1 MNIRFFLRA
10 VNCLAFAM
18 SWGITGS
25 LMAAE
30 GDRRTPVVEAVA
42 KVMPSV
48 VNIRTETVVEVRDP
62 FEEIFRDFWNRQPRK
77 DVRRSLGSGVV
88 IHEDG
93 YIITNDHVVR
103 RATKIRVKFANGK
116 EFGADR
122 VAYDQR
128 SDLALLRIL
137 LPKGSK
143 TKFQPVT
150 FARDDDLLLGETVI
164 ALGNPFGL
172 GGSVSQGILSSKDRQ
187 EPREGESLDMANWLQ
202 TDAAINPGNSGGPL
216 INLDGQLIGI
226 NVAIFREGQGIGF
239 AIPITRVNETLG
251 RFFTPEHLRGLWF
264 GARIRRDGDRMR
276 VARVEAD
283 SPAARAG
290 LRTGDTVL
298 EVNGTVVTDFVDW
311 AEQVAGR
318 GLEKVQ
324 FKVFRGGRIFSV
336 ICTLQAEDKVFNPA
350 LIQKRLG
357 LTVRTLTQQLAG
369 QLGMSFYGGYLI
381 TKVEADGPAA
391 QAGLEAGGVIQQV
404 DGQPPSSLVAFA
416 KTIHASQQ
424 RDSLKLGV
432 VWEIRRGAFFQ
443 RRSGVATVKVR

>member
-1 MNIRFFLRA
+1 
-10 VNCLAFAM
+10 
-18 SWGITGS
+18 
-25 LMAAE
+25 
-30 GDRRTPVVEAVA
+30 
-42 KVMPSV
+42 
-48 VNIRTETVVEVRDP
+48 
-62 FEEIFRDFWNRQPRK
+62 
-77 DVRRSLGSGVV
+77 
-88 IHEDG
+88 
-93 YIITNDHVVR
+93 
-103 RATKIRVKFANGK
+103 
-116 EFGADR
+116 
-122 VAYDQR
+122 
-128 SDLALLRIL
+128 
-137 LPKGSK
+137 
-143 TKFQPVT
+143 
-150 FARDDDLLLGETVI
+150 
-164 ALGNPFGL
+164 
-172 GGSVSQGILSSKDRQ
+172 
-187 EPREGESLDMANWLQ
+187 
-202 TDAAINPGNSGGPL
+202 
-216 INLDGQLIGI
+216 
-226 NVAIFREGQGIGF
+226 
-239 AIPITRVNETLG
+239 
-251 RFFTPEHLRGLWF
+251 
-264 GARIRRDGDRMR
+264 MR

-404 DGQPPSSLVAFA
+404 DGRPPSSLVAFA

-424 RDSLKLGV
+424 GDSLKLGV

>member
-1 MNIRFFLRA
+1 MNIRFFFRA
-10 VNCLAFAM
+10 VNCLAFTM

-404 DGQPPSSLVAFA
+404 DGRPPSSLVAFA

-424 RDSLKLGV
+424 GDSLKLGV